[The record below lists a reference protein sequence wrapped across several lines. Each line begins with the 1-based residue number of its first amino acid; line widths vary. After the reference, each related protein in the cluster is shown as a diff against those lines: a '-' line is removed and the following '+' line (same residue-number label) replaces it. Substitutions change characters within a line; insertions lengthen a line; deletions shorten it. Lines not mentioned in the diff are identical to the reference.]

1 MDKRLLKTLPAGV
14 IALAAW
20 GAALACADAGVWDHF
35 ERLRRVSDCV
45 PAPGH
50 GLEPIGGME
59 KAARGMKGR
68 PGPTTAAQ
76 SDPQKMEALR
86 QPTDR
91 WAAGMER

>member
-20 GAALACADAGVWDHF
+20 GVAPAWADAGVWDHF
-35 ERLRRVSDCV
+35 ERMRRVSDCV

-50 GLEPIGGME
+50 GLEPMGGVE
-59 KAARGMKGR
+59 KAARGVKGQS
-68 PGPTTAAQ
+68 GPMAAAQ

-86 QPTDR
+86 QPTDG